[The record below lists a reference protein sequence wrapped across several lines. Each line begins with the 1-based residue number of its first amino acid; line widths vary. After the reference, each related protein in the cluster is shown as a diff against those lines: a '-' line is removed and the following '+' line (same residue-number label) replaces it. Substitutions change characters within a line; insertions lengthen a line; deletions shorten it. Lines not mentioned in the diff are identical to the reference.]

1 MIEARGSLIR
11 SNDVVD
17 IAKKYVQEQ
26 LLSGVN
32 MAFIA
37 NYCNMSYNYF
47 SKVFKEST
55 GVSFQ
60 DYVTMKRME
69 YARSAL
75 TGINVK
81 IHDVAET
88 LGYSNPKN
96 FSRVFKSYF
105 GVSPKEFQIRERQ

>member
-1 MIEARGSLIR
+1 
-11 SNDVVD
+11 
-17 IAKKYVQEQ
+17 
-26 LLSGVN
+26 

-47 SKVFKEST
+47 SKIFKEST

-69 YARSAL
+69 YARTAL

-81 IHDVAET
+81 IHDVAEA

-96 FSRVFKSYF
+96 FTRVFKGYF
-105 GVSPKEFQIRERQ
+105 GVSPKEFQKQSSIPHY